1 MVKVPGLFFSSNVK
15 EKEFLCGEENW
26 VVHSLWVLFFPL
38 TVYRLWLMKS
48 VFNKA
53 PNWTDKYLGI
63 SSKKDGE
70 KKGSLHKSFIGFPTW
85 AEQSSSA
92 ALSKLPVAETMGTS
106 SMGWCYRWIDWNTQK
121 KTKGVSNYAPSS
133 ALENTCLTYCC
144 YLKLHLLAEMA
155 IGLEHFT
162 PQAIEKM
169 PENMNITCLG
179 ESSIEL
185 HTLTAGRHWFSEHV
199 LFWWWMKGYLII

>member
-38 TVYRLWLMKS
+38 TVYGLWLMKS

-92 ALSKLPVAETMGTS
+92 ALSKLPVAETMGMS
-106 SMGWCYRWIDWNTQK
+106 SMGWCYWWIDWNTPK
-121 KTKGVSNYAPSS
+121 KTKGVSLCPLQCSGEYLPHILLLPEAASPHWDGKRIRTFHSS
-133 ALENTCLTYCC
+133 GYWENAWKYE
-144 YLKLHLLAEMA
+144 YN
-155 IGLEHFT
+155 
-162 PQAIEKM
+162 M
-169 PENMNITCLG
+169 P
-179 ESSIEL
+179 
-185 HTLTAGRHWFSEHV
+185 GR
-199 LFWWWMKGYLII
+199 I